1 MCLYVKAIALRFLLG
16 WVGTIIIKIIKIIKI
31 REIRKQRML
40 NLSSCALLA
49 LFMFLGVTSAVAQSP
64 SVITSP
70 PNGQVKVVVVPLFG
84 DDAASKCF

>member
-1 MCLYVKAIALRFLLG
+1 
-16 WVGTIIIKIIKIIKI
+16 
-31 REIRKQRML
+31 ML